1 MQGGREVIREI
12 VVEDGNGLRIDRYL
26 SECCADMS
34 RSYLQKLVKEG
45 NVLVNGQS
53 VKSNYKVSDGDQ
65 IRMELP
71 AAMEPEIIAEPME
84 LDVIYEDSDIILIN
98 KPKGMVVHPAP
109 GHYSGTLVNG
119 LMYHCRNDLS
129 GINGVLRP
137 GIVHRID
144 MDTTGVLIACK
155 NDMAHNAI
163 AKQLKE
169 HSITR
174 KYYAIVHGALK
185 DESGTIDAPIGRHP
199 VNRKKMSIN
208 HQNGRK
214 AITHFRVLQRFD
226 RFTYVEC
233 QLETGRTHQIRVHL
247 ASIGHPLLGD
257 QVYGPA
263 KCPYPLQGQ
272 TLHAAVLGIRHPRT
286 GEYLEFS
293 APLPVYFQEL
303 LTSMC

>member
-208 HQNGRK
+208 HQNGRE

-263 KCPYPLQGQ
+263 KCPYSLQGQ

-293 APLPVYFQEL
+293 APVPVYFQEL